1 MVLIERFTTETNKE
15 IDNLLNIQ
23 EAKPKLLL
31 ERFATPDTNKEIYG
45 EAQPTML
52 EDHVDMEDLWQIDP
66 SKNYTKEDP
75 LLASF
80 NIDKTSPIDE
90 SLWLLDQSIEKGN
103 TTTTTG
109 TSIPKIIHKIYI
121 ERKGTFQSLEKMKRF
136 GSGSLEKAHAS
147 WKQHNPDYEIRMYN
161 LHACRDYLRKY
172 FHPVF
177 LRAFDCLQAFSNK
190 VNFMRMALVYREGGW
205 YSDWKQACLQEG
217 LLDKLASNV
226 TLYTV
231 WDRGNEV
238 SVRRK
243 CMQNNFFGA
252 VRGHPLIAIQIR
264 IMMEHIQQKYYGQST
279 LHATGPCAFG
289 IAFQEY
295 EKAFPELQKYSRHG
309 YHLGDLQIH
318 SSPKERSES
327 LILHKCNGCGTD
339 QNWASGNNYND
350 LFAKKAYYCAD
361 VSSIFSSV
369 E

>member
-1 MVLIERFTTETNKE
+1 MVLIERFTT
-15 IDNLLNIQ
+15 
-23 EAKPKLLL
+23 
-31 ERFATPDTNKEIYG
+31 PDTNKEIY
-45 EAQPTML
+45 ELNIRAAQQKLLL
-52 EDHVDMEDLWQIDP
+52 EDHVDMEDLWQNDP
-66 SKNYTKEDP
+66 SKNYTKQDP
-75 LLASF
+75 VLASF
-80 NIDKTSPIDE
+80 NVDKTSPIDE

-103 TTTTTG
+103 ATTG
-109 TSIPKIIHKIYI
+109 TIPKIIHKIYI
-121 ERKGTFQSLEKMKRF
+121 EEKGTFPTLDNMKRF

-147 WKQHNPDYEIRMYN
+147 WKHHNPGYEIRMYN

-205 YSDWKQACLQEG
+205 YSDWKQECLQEG

-231 WDRGNEV
+231 WDRGNDV

-289 IAFQEY
+289 MAFQEY
-295 EKAFPELQKYSRHG
+295 EKTFPELKKYGRHG
-309 YHLGDLQIH
+309 YHLGDLQVH
-318 SSPKERSES
+318 SSPVAKSES
-327 LILHKCNGCGTD
+327 LILHKCKGCGSG
-339 QNWASGNNYND
+339 QAWLGGNNYND

-361 VSSIFSSV
+361 APSIFSSV